1 VESKFINALILH
13 GRGLSRLSGLE
24 EKVFTVEEKLAL
36 MIEAAGENNERA
48 LAKLISL
55 VEDRKTGWKD
65 IMKTIYAKTGRTCV
79 IGVTGSPG
87 AGKSSLVGEFAKRL
101 GDMGYNIGIIAVDP
115 SSPFSGGALLGD
127 RIRMRDISTY
137 QNIFIRSMATRGM
150 LGGLCQAARDVAR
163 IMDFAGRDIVI
174 IETVGVGQDEIEV
187 VSTSDYVVL
196 ITYPGG
202 GDSVQAI
209 KAGVMEI
216 GDLFVVNKCDRGDAD
231 VIVSEISA
239 MLDLS
244 TETAAKIPQVIKT
257 SALTKEGI
265 DKLMEI
271 LSEFIKKKKEGSHY
285 QKEHVRQEVMSI
297 LETEMVSIIKE
308 RITGTGNMEKEL
320 ELILSGKSDPYSIA
334 DKLMKRFAVIKNPE
348 EKRKGGFQ

>member
-1 VESKFINALILH
+1 
-13 GRGLSRLSGLE
+13 
-24 EKVFTVEEKLAL
+24 VEEKLAL
-36 MIEAAGENNERA
+36 MIEAARENNERA
-48 LAKLISL
+48 LAKLISH
-55 VEDRKTGWKD
+55 VEDRKPGWKE
-65 IMKTIYAKTGRTCV
+65 IMKTIYAETGRTCV

-101 GDMGYNIGIIAVDP
+101 GDKGYNIGIIAVDP
-115 SSPFSGGALLGD
+115 SSPFSGGAVLGD

-150 LGGLCQAARDVAR
+150 LGGLCQAARDVVR

-187 VSTSDYVVL
+187 VSASDYVVL
-196 ITYPGG
+196 VTYPGG

-216 GDLFVVNKCDRGDAD
+216 ADLFVVNKCDRGGAD

-244 TETAAKIPQVIKT
+244 TETAEEVPPVIKV
-257 SALTKEGI
+257 SAFTKEGI
-265 DKLMEI
+265 DELMDI
-271 LSEFIKKKKEGSHY
+271 LSDFIQKKKEGPHY

-297 LETEMVSIIKE
+297 LETEIVTLIKE
-308 RITGTGNMEKEL
+308 RITGNGNMEKEL
-320 ELILSGKSDPYSIA
+320 KLILSGKSDPYSIA
-334 DKLMKRFAVIKNPE
+334 DGLIKRFAIVKNPK
-348 EKRKGGFQ
+348 EKKKGDFQ

>member
-1 VESKFINALILH
+1 M
-13 GRGLSRLSGLE
+13 
-24 EKVFTVEEKLAL
+24 EEKLAL
-36 MIEAAGENNERA
+36 MIEAARENNERA
-48 LAKLISL
+48 LAKLISH
-55 VEDRKTGWKD
+55 VEDRKPGWKE
-65 IMKTIYAKTGRTCV
+65 IMKTIYAETGRTCV

-101 GDMGYNIGIIAVDP
+101 GDKGYNIGIIAVDP
-115 SSPFSGGALLGD
+115 SSPFSGGAVLGD

-150 LGGLCQAARDVAR
+150 LGGLCQAARDVVR

-187 VSTSDYVVL
+187 VSASDYVVL
-196 ITYPGG
+196 VTYPGG

-216 GDLFVVNKCDRGDAD
+216 ADLFVVNKCDRGGAD

-244 TETAAKIPQVIKT
+244 TETAEEVPPVIKV
-257 SALTKEGI
+257 SAFTKEGI
-265 DKLMEI
+265 DELMDI
-271 LSEFIKKKKEGSHY
+271 LSDFIQKKKEGPHY

-297 LETEMVSIIKE
+297 LETEIVTLIKE
-308 RITGTGNMEKEL
+308 RITGNGNMEKEL
-320 ELILSGKSDPYSIA
+320 KLILSGKSDPYSIA
-334 DKLMKRFAVIKNPE
+334 DGLIKRFAIVKNPK
-348 EKRKGGFQ
+348 EKKKGDFQ

>member
-1 VESKFINALILH
+1 M
-13 GRGLSRLSGLE
+13 
-24 EKVFTVEEKLAL
+24 EEKLAL
-36 MIEAAGENNERA
+36 MIEAARENNERA
-48 LAKLISL
+48 LAKLISH
-55 VEDRKTGWKD
+55 VEDRKPGWKE
-65 IMKTIYAKTGRTCV
+65 IMKTIYAETGRTCV

-101 GDMGYNIGIIAVDP
+101 GDKGYNIGIIAVDP
-115 SSPFSGGALLGD
+115 SSPFSGGAVLGD

-150 LGGLCQAARDVAR
+150 LGGLCQAARDVVR

-187 VSTSDYVVL
+187 VSASDYVVL
-196 ITYPGG
+196 VTYPGG

-216 GDLFVVNKCDRGDAD
+216 ADLFVVNKCDRGDAD
-231 VIVSEISA
+231 IIVSEISA

-244 TETAAKIPQVIKT
+244 TETTEEVPPVIKV
-257 SALTKEGI
+257 SAFTKEGI

-271 LSEFIKKKKEGSHY
+271 LSEFIQKKKEGPHY

-297 LETEMVSIIKE
+297 LETEMVTLIKE
-308 RITGTGNMEKEL
+308 RIMGNGNMEKEL
-320 ELILSGKSDPYSIA
+320 KLILSGKSDPYSVA
-334 DKLMKRFAVIKNPE
+334 DELLKRFAVIKNLK
-348 EKRKGGFQ
+348 EKKKGDLQ

>member
-1 VESKFINALILH
+1 
-13 GRGLSRLSGLE
+13 
-24 EKVFTVEEKLAL
+24 VEEKLAL
-36 MIEAAGENNERA
+36 MIDAARDKNERA
-48 LAKLISL
+48 LAKLISH

-65 IMKTIYAKTGRTCV
+65 IMKAIYAKTGRTCI

-101 GDMGYNIGIIAVDP
+101 GDRGYTIGIIAVDP
-115 SSPFSGGALLGD
+115 SSPFSGGAVLGD

-150 LGGLCQAARDVAR
+150 LGGLCQAARDVVR
-163 IMDFAGRDIVI
+163 IMDFAGKDIVI

-187 VSTSDYVVL
+187 VSASDYVVL
-196 ITYPGG
+196 VTYPGG

-216 GDLFVVNKCDRGDAD
+216 ADLFVVNKCDRDGAD

-244 TETAAKIPQVIKT
+244 TETGTETPPVIKT
-257 SALTKEGI
+257 SAFTKEGI
-265 DKLMEI
+265 DNLVDI
-271 LSEFIKKKKEGSHY
+271 LSDFIDRKKKGPHY
-285 QKEHVRQEVMSI
+285 QKEHVHQEVVSI
-297 LETEMVSIIKE
+297 LETEIVSQIKE
-308 RITGTGNMEKEL
+308 RIAGNGNMDKEL
-320 ELILSGKSDPYSIA
+320 ESILSGKSDPYTA
-334 DKLMKRFAVIKNPE
+334 AENLMNRFTVIKKL
-348 EKRKGGFQ
+348 EKKTGRRL

>member
-1 VESKFINALILH
+1 
-13 GRGLSRLSGLE
+13 
-24 EKVFTVEEKLAL
+24 VEEKLAL
-36 MIEAAGENNERA
+36 MIKAARKNNERA
-48 LAKLISL
+48 LAKLISH
-55 VEDRKTGWKD
+55 VEDRKIGWKD
-65 IMKTIYAKTGRTCV
+65 IMKAIYAKTGRTCV

-101 GDMGYNIGIIAVDP
+101 GDMGFTIGIIAVDP
-115 SSPFSGGALLGD
+115 SSPFSGGAVLGD

-150 LGGLCQAARDVAR
+150 LGGLCQAARDVVR
-163 IMDFAGRDIVI
+163 IMDFAGKDIVI

-187 VSTSDYVVL
+187 VSASDYVVL
-196 ITYPGG
+196 VTYPGG
-202 GDSVQAI
+202 GDSIQAI

-216 GDLFVVNKCDRGDAD
+216 ADLFVVNKCDRDGAD

-244 TETAAKIPQVIKT
+244 ADAGAEIPQVIKT

-265 DKLMEI
+265 DNLVDI
-271 LSEFIKKKKEGSHY
+271 LSEFIQKKKKGPHY

-297 LETEMVSIIKE
+297 LETEMVNLIKK
-308 RITGTGNMEKEL
+308 RIAGNGNMDKEL
-320 ELILSGKSDPYSIA
+320 ELILSGRSDPYSAA
-334 DKLMKRFAVIKNPE
+334 DELISRFAVIKNLR
-348 EKRKGGFQ
+348 EKRKGGIQ

>member
-1 VESKFINALILH
+1 
-13 GRGLSRLSGLE
+13 
-24 EKVFTVEEKLAL
+24 VEEKLAL
-36 MIEAAGENNERA
+36 MIEAARKSNERA
-48 LAKLISL
+48 LAKLISH
-55 VEDRKTGWKD
+55 VEDRKPGWKD
-65 IMKTIYAKTGRTCV
+65 IMKAIYAETGRTCV

-87 AGKSSLVGEFAKRL
+87 AGKSSLVGEFAKQL
-101 GDMGYNIGIIAVDP
+101 GDMGYTIGIIAVDP
-115 SSPFSGGALLGD
+115 SSPFSGGAVLGD

-150 LGGLCQAARDVAR
+150 LGGLCQAARDVVR
-163 IMDFAGRDIVI
+163 IMDFAGKDIVI

-187 VSTSDYVVL
+187 VSASDYVVL

-216 GDLFVVNKCDRGDAD
+216 ADIFVVNKCDREGAD
-231 VIVSEISA
+231 IIVSEISA

-244 TETAAKIPQVIKT
+244 TETAAKIPPVIKT
-257 SALTKEGI
+257 SAFTKEGI
-265 DKLMEI
+265 DELMDI
-271 LSEFIKKKKEGSHY
+271 LSEFIQKKKKGPHY
-285 QKEHVRQEVMSI
+285 QKDHVRQEVISI

-308 RITGTGNMEKEL
+308 RITGNGNMEKEL

-334 DKLMKRFAVIKNPE
+334 DKLMKRFTVIKNVE
-348 EKRKGGFQ
+348 EKRKGDFQ

>member
-1 VESKFINALILH
+1 M
-13 GRGLSRLSGLE
+13 
-24 EKVFTVEEKLAL
+24 EEKLEL
-36 MIEAAGENNERA
+36 MIEDARDKNERA
-48 LAKLISL
+48 LAKLISH

-65 IMKTIYAKTGRTCV
+65 IMKSIYAKTGQTCV

-87 AGKSSLVGEFAKRL
+87 AGKSSLVGEFAKKLANL
-101 GDMGYNIGIIAVDP
+101 GYSIGIIAVDP
-115 SSPFSGGALLGD
+115 SSPFSGGAVLGD

-150 LGGLCQAARDVAR
+150 LGGLCQAARDVVR

-187 VSTSDYVVL
+187 VSAADYVVL
-196 ITYPGG
+196 VTYPGG

-216 GDLFVVNKCDRGDAD
+216 ADLFVVNKCDRDGAD

-244 TETAAKIPQVIKT
+244 GDAGSETPQVIRT

-265 DKLMEI
+265 DNLVDI
-271 LSEFIKKKKEGSHY
+271 LSDFMNRKKKCPHLQMEC
-285 QKEHVRQEVMSI
+285 VRQEVISI
-297 LETEMVSIIKE
+297 VEKEMASLIQE
-308 RITGTGNMEKEL
+308 RIAGNGNMEKEL
-320 ELILSGKSDPYSIA
+320 KLILSGKSDPYSA
-334 DKLMKRFAVIKNPE
+334 AEKLMNRFTVTKNLE
-348 EKRKGGFQ
+348 RSTGRRL

>member
-1 VESKFINALILH
+1 M
-13 GRGLSRLSGLE
+13 
-24 EKVFTVEEKLAL
+24 EEKLAL
-36 MIEAAGENNERA
+36 MIEAARENNERA
-48 LAKLISL
+48 LAKLISH
-55 VEDRKTGWKD
+55 VEDRKPGWKD
-65 IMKTIYAKTGRTCV
+65 IMKTIYAETGRTCV

-115 SSPFSGGALLGD
+115 SSPFSGGAVLGD

-150 LGGLCQAARDVAR
+150 LGGLCQAARDVVR
-163 IMDFAGRDIVI
+163 IMDFAGRDIVV

-187 VSTSDYVVL
+187 VSASDYVVL
-196 ITYPGG
+196 VTYPGG

-216 GDLFVVNKCDRGDAD
+216 ADLFVVNKCDRGGAD
-231 VIVSEISA
+231 IIVSEISA

-244 TETAAKIPQVIKT
+244 TDTTEEVPPVIKV
-257 SALTKEGI
+257 SAFTKEGI
-265 DKLMEI
+265 DKLMNI
-271 LSEFIKKKKEGSHY
+271 LSEFIQKKKEGPHY

-297 LETEMVSIIKE
+297 LETEMVTLIKE
-308 RITGTGNMEKEL
+308 RIMGNGNMEKEIK
-320 ELILSGKSDPYSIA
+320 LILSGKSDPYSVA
-334 DKLMKRFAVIKNPE
+334 DGLIKRFAVIKNLK
-348 EKRKGGFQ
+348 EKKKGDLQ

>member
-1 VESKFINALILH
+1 M
-13 GRGLSRLSGLE
+13 
-24 EKVFTVEEKLAL
+24 EEKLAL
-36 MIEAAGENNERA
+36 MIEAARENNERA
-48 LAKLISL
+48 LAKLISH
-55 VEDRKTGWKD
+55 VEDRKPGWKE
-65 IMKTIYAKTGRTCV
+65 IMKTIYAETGRTCV

-101 GDMGYNIGIIAVDP
+101 GDKGYNIGIIAVDP
-115 SSPFSGGALLGD
+115 SSPFSGGAVLGD

-137 QNIFIRSMATRGM
+137 ENIFIRSMATRGM
-150 LGGLCQAARDVAR
+150 LGGLCQAARDVVR

-187 VSTSDYVVL
+187 VSASDYVVL
-196 ITYPGG
+196 VTYPGG

-216 GDLFVVNKCDRGDAD
+216 ADLFVVNKCDRGDAD
-231 VIVSEISA
+231 IIVSEISA

-244 TETAAKIPQVIKT
+244 TETTEEVPPVIKV
-257 SALTKEGI
+257 SAFTKEGI

-271 LSEFIKKKKEGSHY
+271 LSEFIQKKKEGPHY

-297 LETEMVSIIKE
+297 LETEMVTLIKE
-308 RITGTGNMEKEL
+308 RIMGNGNMEKEL
-320 ELILSGKSDPYSIA
+320 KLILSGKSDPYSVA
-334 DKLMKRFAVIKNPE
+334 DELLKRFAVIKNLK
-348 EKRKGGFQ
+348 EKKKGDLQ